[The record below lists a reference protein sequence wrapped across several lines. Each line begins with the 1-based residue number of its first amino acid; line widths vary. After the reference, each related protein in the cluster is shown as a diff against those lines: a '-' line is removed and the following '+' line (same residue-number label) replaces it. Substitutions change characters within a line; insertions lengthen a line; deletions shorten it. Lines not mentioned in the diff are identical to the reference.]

1 MTEIIRSED
10 RSSGPSIAL
19 IAVIAVLVI
28 AGLAIWFTT
37 RNPSPEAPDTST
49 TTIENRAGGTTTT
62 EPTTVE
68 KDTDINV
75 NVPDS
80 VTIDAH

>member
-1 MTEIIRSED
+1 MAED
-10 RSSGPSIAL
+10 RGSSGPSVAL

-37 RNPSPEAPDTST
+37 RN
-49 TTIENRAGGTTTT
+49 TTTT
-62 EPTTVE
+62 ETRDSTTILDQRDGGSTTTGSAPSG
-68 KDTDINV
+68 DTDV
-75 NVPDS
+75 NIKADVPDS